1 MSARPRYAITC
12 SKCGASDTVPFQPS
26 DERSVHCRSCFTKM
40 RQEMGTDPK
49 NIWSERKKL
58 GAAAPEHR
66 RGERSEDGCSQRL
79 GVLNATRVQT

>member
-1 MSARPRYAITC
+1 
-12 SKCGASDTVPFQPS
+12 
-26 DERSVHCRSCFTKM
+26 M

-66 RGERSEDGCSQRL
+66 RGEGSEDGCSQRL